1 MQMKKMI
8 IKPWHCLWL
17 FVICCSLTISVNAGQ
32 RVIEL
37 TESSLPPQGQ
47 WTSAQLAVSGFRLG
61 MTRPEVLSTAQ
72 HQELRVK
79 DDRDLRKVTCED
91 DWCALFSRQGLYKG
105 VNLHFD
111 QQGNLDRIRISVNTA
126 GDADVL
132 KGVVARS
139 LRGGLGELFQHY
151 SPALRLRLFGRE
163 DEQKVRTEPHYTY
176 RDYAYR
182 HLGIAIH
189 EEWWDKDDQPVD
201 LDLDL
206 VWPK

>member
-1 MQMKKMI
+1 MQMKKVI
-8 IKPWHCLWL
+8 LKPWHWLWL

-37 TESSLPPQGQ
+37 TESSLPPLGQ
-47 WTSAQLAVSGFRLG
+47 WTSAQLAVFGFELG
-61 MTRPEVLSTAQ
+61 MTRAEVFSTAQ
-72 HQELRVK
+72 RQELRFK
-79 DDRDLRKVTCED
+79 DNSDLRKATCED
-91 DWCALFSRQGLYKG
+91 DWCDLVNRQGWYKG
-105 VNLHFD
+105 VDVHFD
-111 QQGNLDRIRISVNTA
+111 QHGKVDRIRISVNTA

-151 SPALRLRLFGRE
+151 SSELRLRLFGRE
-163 DEQKVRTEPHYTY
+163 DEQKVRKNLRAIY
-176 RDYAYR
+176 RDYTYR
-182 HLGIAIH
+182 HLGIELH
-189 EEWWDKDDQPVD
+189 ERWWDKDDQPDD